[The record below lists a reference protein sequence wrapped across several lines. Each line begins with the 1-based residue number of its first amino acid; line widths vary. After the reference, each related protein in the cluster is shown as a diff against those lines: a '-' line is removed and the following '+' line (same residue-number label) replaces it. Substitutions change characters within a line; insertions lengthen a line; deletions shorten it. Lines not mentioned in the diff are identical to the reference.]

1 MYIRLLPLLLTALL
15 AGCDLEALLADPKVA
30 QREADAR
37 AIGSACRHGLRPIE
51 DCYALN
57 PKAPKAAVFSG
68 WKEMDQYMRDNKME
82 GSAPTGIKSP
92 SPMVP
97 ADEVI
102 VEKEDPKA
110 DTKAKGKPH

>member
-1 MYIRLLPLLLTALL
+1 MYTRLLPLLLTALL

-110 DTKAKGKPH
+110 DAKAKGKPH